1 MSDSHGA
8 VSPRKARVLVADD
21 DADIRV
27 LVGIA
32 VRKSGLELVGTA
44 IDGIEALDLV
54 RELKPDLLVTD
65 VSMPG
70 LTGLE
75 LCTLIRDDDE
85 LSGTRVVLLS
95 AAVDEGAHA
104 AGRDAGATEYLIK
117 PFSPRQLADRL
128 VELTRSSAART

>member
-1 MSDSHGA
+1 M
-8 VSPRKARVLVADD
+8 LVADD

-95 AAVDEGAHA
+95 AAVDEVAHA

>member
-1 MSDSHGA
+1 M
-8 VSPRKARVLVADD
+8 LVADD

>member
-1 MSDSHGA
+1 
-8 VSPRKARVLVADD
+8 
-21 DADIRV
+21 
-27 LVGIA
+27 

>member
-1 MSDSHGA
+1 
-8 VSPRKARVLVADD
+8 VLVADD

>member
-1 MSDSHGA
+1 MSAAAHRAS
-8 VSPRKARVLVADD
+8 VLVADD

-32 VRKSGLELVGTA
+32 VRKSGLELIGAA
-44 IDGIEALDLV
+44 IDGTEAWELV

-75 LCTLIRDDDE
+75 LCSLIRDDDE

-95 AAVDEGAHA
+95 AAVDEAAHA
-104 AGRDAGATEYLIK
+104 AGRDAGAVDYLIK
-117 PFSPRQLADRL
+117 PFSPRELAERL
-128 VELTRSSAART
+128 VELTQSSTARK

>member
-1 MSDSHGA
+1 M
-8 VSPRKARVLVADD
+8 LVADD

-75 LCTLIRDDDE
+75 LCALIRDDDE